1 MGNDDTASSR
11 ETNTLRDRAEVADH
25 FIPVL
30 LQDLRPLLARRRGDD
45 RDGEPARLIELLLRQ
60 ATQSRVDRLKQLFS
74 RCQPPQGLIK
84 RGHAETT
91 STREA
96 DRALM
101 SELEETLALA
111 NYRPLPREEIEAAF
125 TSEAIFDVKV
135 EVSLEDFDQ
144 LLIYVRGR
152 HRKSETI
159 RRWFGM
165 KRREIQMTVFDRVFF
180 LARRAKL
187 EVERPTPPSVEP
199 PPLVMKLFAGIPS
212 ADLEMLFPNSK
223 VRMRPMDAAF
233 IAIPAVAGLF
243 GVAAKVLSSALALYA
258 VLLYSLGWSEEPPP
272 DGIGAAWAAVGAGF
286 FALLAFCIGRYNSY
300 KNKHLRFASSL
311 TKTLYFR
318 TLDSEAG
325 AFLRVLEEATEEEIK
340 EAVLGYEFL
349 RDEPCDEQTLDE
361 RIEAWFR
368 DELGVE
374 MDFEVDDALGKLA
387 RLGIAECVDGVW
399 RALPPTQA
407 REVLLERWQALAT
420 A

>member
-1 MGNDDTASSR
+1 MGNDDIASSK

-60 ATQSRVDRLKQLFS
+60 TTQSRVDQLKQLFS

-84 RGHAETT
+84 RGPAETT
-91 STREA
+91 PTHEA

-101 SELEETLALA
+101 SELEETLTLA

-152 HRKSETI
+152 HRKTETI
-159 RRWFGM
+159 RRLLGM

-180 LARRAKL
+180 LARRAAPA
-187 EVERPTPPSVEP
+187 EPSAPVEAPPMI
-199 PPLVMKLFAGIPS
+199 MKLFAGIPS

-233 IAIPAVAGLF
+233 IAIPALAGLF

-258 VLLYSLGWSEEPPP
+258 VLLYSVGWSEEPPP

-286 FALLAFCIGRYNSY
+286 FALVAFCIGRYNSY

-349 RDEPCDEQTLDE
+349 RDGPCDEQTLDE

-368 DELGVE
+368 DELEVD

-399 RALPPTQA
+399 RALPPAEA
-407 REVLLERWQALAT
+407 REVLLGRWQAVAV